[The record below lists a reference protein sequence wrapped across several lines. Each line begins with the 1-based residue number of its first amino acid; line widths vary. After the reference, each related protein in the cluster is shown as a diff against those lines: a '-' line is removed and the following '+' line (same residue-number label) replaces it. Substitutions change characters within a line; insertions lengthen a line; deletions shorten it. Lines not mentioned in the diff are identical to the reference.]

1 MAKTYVEV
9 LSGASSFLEANG
21 KEGYA
26 IEYLFLARKN
36 WDKTQWLMN
45 MRNDIL
51 PDDEA
56 MIEKDIESLMKNIPP
71 QYLLG
76 YEYFFEHRLK
86 VTEDT
91 LIPRPE
97 TEELVAVILAEN
109 ASDNLKVL
117 DIGTGTGAIS
127 LSLAKAQPTWQV
139 LASDISPDA
148 LALAQQNATKNA
160 IANVGFTRSDVF
172 SNVSGN
178 YDIIVSNPPYIAD
191 FEKVDLA
198 KNVLDYEPHLA
209 LFAEDNGL
217 AIYQKIAEN
226 AQSYLTD
233 KGKIYLEIGHLQGQA
248 VSQLFQHHF
257 PDKRVSVLQDLAGK
271 DRMITID

>member
-1 MAKTYVEV
+1 MTYLQAFQKYEKQLTRPEELRYVFRYGRK
-9 LSGASSFLEANG
+9 LSYTDFILLLNT
-21 KEGYA
+21 A
-26 IEYLFLARKN
+26 ITKADQAYLTEIFNRLSQDEPAQYIVGETEFHGLTLDVDAR
-36 WDKTQWLMN
+36 
-45 MRNDIL
+45 
-51 PDDEA
+51 A
-56 MIEKDIESLMKNIPP
+56 
-71 QYLLG
+71 
-76 YEYFFEHRLK
+76 
-86 VTEDT
+86 

-160 IANVGFTRSDVF
+160 VANVGFTRSDVF

-257 PDKRVSVLQDLAGK
+257 PDKRVRVLQDLAGK

>member
-1 MAKTYVEV
+1 MTYLQAFQKYE
-9 LSGASSFLEANG
+9 
-21 KEGYA
+21 KQ
-26 IEYLFLARKN
+26 LARQEELRYVFRYGRKLSYT
-36 WDKTQWLMN
+36 DF
-45 MRNDIL
+45 IL
-51 PDDEA
+51 LLNTAITEADQAYLAEIFKRLSQDEPA
-56 MIEKDIESLMKNIPP
+56 
-71 QYLLG
+71 QYIVG
-76 YEYFFEHRLK
+76 E
-86 VTEDT
+86 TEFHGLTLDVDARA

-109 ASDNLKVL
+109 ASDDLKVL
-117 DIGTGTGAIS
+117 DIGTGTGAIA
-127 LSLAKAQPTWQV
+127 LSLAKAQSTWHV

>member
-1 MAKTYVEV
+1 MTYLQAFQKYE
-9 LSGASSFLEANG
+9 
-21 KEGYA
+21 KQ
-26 IEYLFLARKN
+26 LARQEELRYVFRYGRKLSYT
-36 WDKTQWLMN
+36 DF
-45 MRNDIL
+45 IL
-51 PDDEA
+51 LLNTAITEADQAYLAEIFKRLSQDEPA
-56 MIEKDIESLMKNIPP
+56 
-71 QYLLG
+71 QYIVG
-76 YEYFFEHRLK
+76 E
-86 VTEDT
+86 TEFHGLTLDVDARA

-109 ASDNLKVL
+109 ASDDLKVL
-117 DIGTGTGAIS
+117 DIGTGTGAIA
-127 LSLAKAQPTWQV
+127 LSLAKAQSTWHV

-191 FEKVDLA
+191 FEKVDMA

>member
-1 MAKTYVEV
+1 MTYLQAFQKYE
-9 LSGASSFLEANG
+9 
-21 KEGYA
+21 KQ
-26 IEYLFLARKN
+26 LARQEELRYVFRYGRKLSYT
-36 WDKTQWLMN
+36 DF
-45 MRNDIL
+45 IL
-51 PDDEA
+51 LLNTAITEADQAYLAEIFKRLSQDEPA
-56 MIEKDIESLMKNIPP
+56 
-71 QYLLG
+71 QYIVG
-76 YEYFFEHRLK
+76 E
-86 VTEDT
+86 TEFHGLTLDVDARA

-97 TEELVAVILAEN
+97 TEELVALILAEN
-109 ASDNLKVL
+109 ASDDLKVL
-117 DIGTGTGAIS
+117 DIGTGTGAIA
-127 LSLAKAQPTWQV
+127 LSLAKAQSTWHV

-191 FEKVDLA
+191 FEKVDMA

>member
-1 MAKTYVEV
+1 MTYLQAFQKYE
-9 LSGASSFLEANG
+9 
-21 KEGYA
+21 KQ
-26 IEYLFLARKN
+26 LARPEELRYVFRYGRKLSYT
-36 WDKTQWLMN
+36 DF
-45 MRNDIL
+45 IL
-51 PDDEA
+51 LLNTAITKADQAYLTEIFNRLSQDEPA
-56 MIEKDIESLMKNIPP
+56 
-71 QYLLG
+71 QYIVG
-76 YEYFFEHRLK
+76 E
-86 VTEDT
+86 TEFYGLTLDVDARA

-109 ASDNLKVL
+109 ASDDLKVL
-117 DIGTGTGAIS
+117 DIGTGTGALA

-191 FEKVDLA
+191 FEKVDMA

-226 AQSYLTD
+226 DQSYLTD

>member
-1 MAKTYVEV
+1 MTYLQAFQKYE
-9 LSGASSFLEANG
+9 
-21 KEGYA
+21 KQ
-26 IEYLFLARKN
+26 LARTEELRYVFRYGRKLSYT
-36 WDKTQWLMN
+36 DF
-45 MRNDIL
+45 IL
-51 PDDEA
+51 LLNTAITEADQAYLAEIFKRLSQDEPA
-56 MIEKDIESLMKNIPP
+56 
-71 QYLLG
+71 QYIVG
-76 YEYFFEHRLK
+76 E
-86 VTEDT
+86 TEFHGLTLDVDARA

-109 ASDNLKVL
+109 ASDDLKVL
-117 DIGTGTGAIS
+117 DIGTGTGAIA

-191 FEKVDLA
+191 FEKVDMA

>member
-1 MAKTYVEV
+1 MTYLQAFQKYE
-9 LSGASSFLEANG
+9 
-21 KEGYA
+21 KQ
-26 IEYLFLARKN
+26 LARPEELRYVFRYGRKLSYT
-36 WDKTQWLMN
+36 DF
-45 MRNDIL
+45 IL
-51 PDDEA
+51 LLNTAITEADQAYLAEIFKRLSQDEPA
-56 MIEKDIESLMKNIPP
+56 
-71 QYLLG
+71 QYIVG
-76 YEYFFEHRLK
+76 E
-86 VTEDT
+86 TEFHGLTLDVDARA

-97 TEELVAVILAEN
+97 TEELVALILAEN
-109 ASDNLKVL
+109 ASDDLKVL
-117 DIGTGTGAIS
+117 DIGTGTGAIA
-127 LSLAKAQPTWQV
+127 LSLAKAQSTWHV

-160 IANVGFTRSDVF
+160 VANVGFTRSDVF

-191 FEKVDLA
+191 FEKVDMA